1 MSNAIIG
8 FLIGLIVMAILEACG
23 QSSLRDKALSSA
35 VNSGYLVHKEKAY
48 RVTLVEPAPKPT
60 DCSEPTTV
68 NGEVYPGSCPET
80 FTSR

>member
-1 MSNAIIG
+1 
-8 FLIGLIVMAILEACG
+8 MAIRCLTIIPAPAEQG
-23 QSSLRDKALSSA
+23 ELRSKALREA
-35 VNSGYLVHKEKAY
+35 VNSGYLVHEEKAY
-48 RVTLVEPAPKPT
+48 RVTLVETSPKPT